1 MASETMEAGAA
12 ESREADAYYDTR
24 PYWVIWQASIPA
36 AGPNRIRRISQ
47 EYGTAARAE
56 ADAERFRK
64 SGAITWVEEARP
76 LAPHHVPAA
85 ALDALRG
92 TVPPPPR
99 DRVTAIGERAAQA

>member
-1 MASETMEAGAA
+1 MASEATAA
-12 ESREADAYYDTR
+12 DDAAILEADAFYDTR

-47 EYGTAARAE
+47 EYGTEARAE

-64 SGAITWVEEARP
+64 SGAVTWIEETRP
-76 LAPHHVPAA
+76 LAPKHVPAA

-92 TVPPPPR
+92 IAPAPKR
-99 DRVTAIGERAAQA
+99 DSVTAIGTA

>member
-1 MASETMEAGAA
+1 MASEATAA
-12 ESREADAYYDTR
+12 DDAAILEADAFYDTR

-47 EYGTAARAE
+47 EYGTEARAE

-64 SGAITWVEEARP
+64 SGAVTWIEETRP
-76 LAPHHVPAA
+76 LAPKHVPAA

-92 TVPPPPR
+92 IAPSPKR
-99 DRVTAIGERAAQA
+99 DSVTAIGTA

>member
-1 MASETMEAGAA
+1 MASKVTAA
-12 ESREADAYYDTR
+12 DDAAILGADAFYDTK

-64 SGAITWVEEARP
+64 SGAITWIEETRP
-76 LAPHHVPAA
+76 LAPLHVPAA

-92 TVPPPPR
+92 IVPPAKLESVP
-99 DRVTAIGERAAQA
+99 AIGDDPA

>member
-1 MASETMEAGAA
+1 MASKATAAGDP
-12 ESREADAYYDTR
+12 EMREADAYYDTK

-36 AGPNRIRRISQ
+36 GGPNRIRRISQ

-64 SGAITWVEEARP
+64 SGAITWIEETRP
-76 LAPHHVPAA
+76 LAPKHVPAE

-92 TVPPPPR
+92 IAPSVKR
-99 DRVTAIGERAAQA
+99 DSVSAIGGNPV

>member
-1 MASETMEAGAA
+1 MASEAKAA
-12 ESREADAYYDTR
+12 DDAAILEADAFYDTK

-64 SGAITWVEEARP
+64 SGAITWIEETRP
-76 LAPHHVPAA
+76 LAPKHVPAA
-85 ALDALRG
+85 ALEALRG
-92 TVPPPPR
+92 VAPAPKR
-99 DRVTAIGERAAQA
+99 DSVTAIGTA

>member
-1 MASETMEAGAA
+1 MASEATAAGDAA
-12 ESREADAYYDTR
+12 ILEADAFYDTR

-47 EYGTAARAE
+47 EYGTEARAE

-64 SGAITWVEEARP
+64 SGAVTWIEETRP
-76 LAPHHVPAA
+76 LAPKHVPAA

-92 TVPPPPR
+92 IAPSVKR
-99 DRVTAIGERAAQA
+99 DSVRAIGGDPA

>member
-1 MASETMEAGAA
+1 MASEAIKAGDADL
-12 ESREADAYYDTR
+12 READSFYDTK

-64 SGAITWVEEARP
+64 SGAVTWIEETRP
-76 LAPHHVPAA
+76 MAPMNVPAE

-92 TVPPPPR
+92 IAPAAKR
-99 DRVTAIGERAAQA
+99 ESVTAIGGDPA

>member
-1 MASETMEAGAA
+1 MAIETMEAGVA
-12 ESREADAYYDTR
+12 ETREADAFYDTR

-64 SGAITWVEEARP
+64 SGAVTWIEETRP
-76 LAPHHVPAA
+76 LAPKHVPAA

-92 TVPPPPR
+92 IAPAAKR
-99 DRVTAIGERAAQA
+99 ESVTAIGSPPS

>member
-1 MASETMEAGAA
+1 MASEATVAGDV
-12 ESREADAYYDTR
+12 ETREADAFYDTK

-64 SGAITWVEEARP
+64 SGAVTWIEETRP
-76 LAPHHVPAA
+76 MAPQHVPAE

-92 TVPPPPR
+92 IAPAAKR
-99 DRVTAIGERAAQA
+99 ESVTAIGGNPA

>member
-1 MASETMEAGAA
+1 MASEATAEGDAA
-12 ESREADAYYDTR
+12 ALEADAFYDTK

-56 ADAERFRK
+56 ADAERFRR
-64 SGAITWVEEARP
+64 SGAITWIEETRP
-76 LAPHHVPAA
+76 LAPHHVPPA

-92 TVPPPPR
+92 
-99 DRVTAIGERAAQA
+99 IAQAPARESVAEIVGAR